1 MGSGVTLTLEDLTL
15 GASKAQANRPT
26 PLRGKAMPSRGR
38 PGRASRGGR
47 LTSGD
52 TQAPP
57 AGSATVAR
65 EDRPRSPHGA
75 AGRVPPSPHL
85 GGHRQVLH
93 RRLQLQHRV
102 RLPVCQRR
110 HRVGSPIPEGQLLA
124 GVPLGR
130 RLRQQQQRR
139 LRHPRRPGPLSGTEP
154 EPDRQNRALP
164 GGPRLPAPQRRR
176 GGPERPDPGNASPAW
191 GRDRGQNR
199 RGFRPNVNI
208 SGWNVQGKRLA
219 WAEIG
224 LPLPEVDSSTSITL
238 LFLFCV
244 VEVFFFFCQ
253 VW

>member
-1 MGSGVTLTLEDLTL
+1 
-15 GASKAQANRPT
+15 
-26 PLRGKAMPSRGR
+26 MPSRG
-38 PGRASRGGR
+38 PLGRASRGGR
-47 LTSGD
+47 LTPGD

-65 EDRPRSPHGA
+65 EDKPDPRTGRPAGCRPRLT
-75 AGRVPPSPHL
+75 HL

-102 RLPVCQRR
+102 CLPVCQRR

-139 LRHPRRPGPLSGTEP
+139 LRHPRRPGPLSSTEP
-154 EPDRQNRALP
+154 DPDRQNRALP

-191 GRDRGQNR
+191 GRDRGQDR
-199 RGFRPNVNI
+199 RGFRPSVNI
-208 SGWNVQGKRLA
+208 SGWDVPEARGKRLA
-219 WAEIG
+219 WVEIE

-238 LFLFCV
+238 LFCV
-244 VEVFFFFCQ
+244 VESFCFLGFF
-253 VW
+253 